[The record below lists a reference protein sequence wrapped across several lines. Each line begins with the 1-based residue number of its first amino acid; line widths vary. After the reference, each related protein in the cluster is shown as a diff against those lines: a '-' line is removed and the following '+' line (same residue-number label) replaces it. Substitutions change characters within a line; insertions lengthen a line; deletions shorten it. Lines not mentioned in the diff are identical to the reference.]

1 MKIIQLNCWNFRYF
15 DEMLTFLKQEKPD
28 IINLQEVSFANPRI
42 DPEGKHDY
50 FEILKKELGMDGIF
64 APWQEV
70 VLNSGIHYKFGN
82 AFLTKLDIVDYGVFF
97 EPNLDELKITNEA
110 DETFQAI
117 LQNDKTK
124 YHLFFKEAK
133 NYIWATLKYKNQLI
147 RNLTTHY
154 TASFECTEILQ
165 IIDQTKSVINF
176 LDNVKPL
183 PTIFTGDL
191 NIHDKSYSI
200 SLLKD
205 KLDLVNPGLVN
216 TLNPE
221 IHPLFK
227 NKPDNK
233 GLAVDYIFSTGF
245 TTKSCACPV
254 IAISDHLPVIAEL
267 ELS

>member
-1 MKIIQLNCWNFRYF
+1 MKIIQLNCWNFSYF
-15 DEMLTFLKQEKPD
+15 DEMLTFLKHEKPD

-42 DPEGKHDY
+42 DPEGKYDY
-50 FEILKKELGMDGIF
+50 FEILKNELGMDGIF

-70 VLNSGIHYKFGN
+70 VLNSGIHHKFGN

-97 EPNLDELKITNEA
+97 EPSLGNLQIVTE
-110 DETFQAI
+110 
-117 LQNDKTK
+117 NDPAFVTTIKDDKSSYYNCFKTP
-124 YHLFFKEAK
+124 K
-133 NYIWATLKYKNQLI
+133 NYIWATFKYNGQII
-147 RNLTTHY
+147 RNLTTHFTVSY
-154 TASFECTEILQ
+154 GCQETLQ

-176 LDNVKPL
+176 LDNAKPL

-200 SLLKD
+200 SLLKN

-227 NKPDNK
+227 NEPDNK

-245 TTKSCACPV
+245 TTKSCTCPV
-254 IAISDHLPVIAEL
+254 ITISDHLPVIAEL